1 MRVTSAQVF
10 LHLMKLSPHLP
21 INTTSSTFLSPSSV
35 CVVECTRSRLSLL
48 KLIYHA
54 SMVQNNSL
62 SSGFAVSSEGIDSYK
77 VFYARNGSSEM
88 LQLMRCNARKRSAD
102 MSKEQVLTE
111 DFQEKDYSNTDK
123 GFNSRDVNEKEV
135 GRRRKIGLANRGKVP
150 WNKGRKHS
158 PETREKIRQRTKE
171 ALSDPKIRRKM
182 SECPRSLS
190 NQTKIK
196 IRLSLRK
203 LWGERLKWKRSK
215 EKFFHSWAESIANA
229 AKVGGSDQEELEWDS
244 YDKIKRE
251 IAHEQLQLAAEKAK
265 AKEMARIRAERA
277 AQRKTE
283 KMERLAERRKERVE
297 KQKVE
302 GKTKRPRRWSK
313 QEKEVLAAAEELKLK
328 AKLVK
333 IQKKKSTLSHVC
345 RENCRD
351 WERLDVAFLKRS
363 QVQKTVSLADQI
375 RSAKKR
381 PEDVNGKAFSIAS
394 FGSQSIE
401 VSSEARFFTVETE

>member
-1 MRVTSAQVF
+1 MCLSIF
-10 LHLMKLSPHLP
+10 SPMKLSPPHVP
-21 INTTSSTFLSPSSV
+21 INTTCSTFLSPTSL
-35 CVVECTRSRLSLL
+35 CVAECTRRRLSIL

-62 SSGFAVSSEGIDSYK
+62 SSGFAVLSEGEDSYK
-77 VFYARNGSSEM
+77 LFYARNGFAEM

-102 MSKEQVLTE
+102 VSKEQVLTD
-111 DFQEKDYSNTDK
+111 DFQEEDYSKTDK
-123 GFNSRDVNEKEV
+123 GFNSKDGKEKEV
-135 GRRRKIGLANRGKVP
+135 ERRRKIGLANRGKVP

-158 PETREKIRQRTKE
+158 PETREKIRLRTKE
-171 ALSDPKIRRKM
+171 ALSDPKVRRKM

-196 IRLSLRK
+196 IRISLRK
-203 LWGERLKWKRSK
+203 LWGERLKWKRSR
-215 EKFFHSWAESIANA
+215 EKFFQSWAESIANA

-251 IAHEQLQLAAEKAK
+251 IALEQLQLAAEKAK

-283 KMERLAERRKERVE
+283 KMQRLAQRRKEREE
-297 KQKVE
+297 KKKVE
-302 GKTKRPRRWSK
+302 GKIKIPRRRSK
-313 QEKEVLAAAEELKLK
+313 QEKEELAVAEELKLK

-333 IQKKKSTLSHVC
+333 IQKKKSTPSHVC
-345 RENCRD
+345 REHRRA
-351 WERLDVAFLKRS
+351 WERLDLAFIKRPP

-381 PEDVNGKAFSIAS
+381 TEDVNGKAFSIAS
-394 FGSQSIE
+394 SGSQSIA
-401 VSSEARFFTVETE
+401 VSAEARFFTVETE

>member
-1 MRVTSAQVF
+1 MLFIGSISDLYICLSLR
-10 LHLMKLSPHLP
+10 KLSPHLP
-21 INTTSSTFLSPSSV
+21 INTTCRTFLSPTSV
-35 CVVECTRSRLSLL
+35 CVADCTRSRLSIL

-62 SSGFAVSSEGIDSYK
+62 SGFAISSKGEDSYK
-77 VFYARNGSSEM
+77 LFYARNGSAEM

-102 MSKEQVLTE
+102 VSKEEVLTE
-111 DFQEKDYSNTDK
+111 DLQEEDYSNTDK
-123 GFNSRDVNEKEV
+123 GFNSKGGNKKEV
-135 GRRRKIGLANRGKVP
+135 ERRRKIGLANRGKVP

-190 NQTKIK
+190 NQTKTK
-196 IRLSLRK
+196 IRTSLRK
-203 LWGERLKWKRSK
+203 IWAERLKWKRSR
-215 EKFFHSWAESIANA
+215 EKFFQIWAESIANG

-244 YDKIKRE
+244 YEKIKRE
-251 IAHEQLQLAAEKAK
+251 IALEQLQLAAEKAK

-283 KMERLAERRKERVE
+283 NMQRLAQRRKEQVE

-302 GKTKRPRRWSK
+302 GKTKRPRRRSK
-313 QEKEVLAAAEELKLK
+313 QEKEELAVAEELKLK

-333 IQKKKSTLSHVC
+333 IHQKKKPTLGHVFREHC
-345 RENCRD
+345 RA
-351 WERLDVAFLKRS
+351 WERLDVAIINRP
-363 QVQKTVSLADQI
+363 QVQNTVSLADQI
-375 RSAKKR
+375 GSAKKR
-381 PEDVNGKAFSIAS
+381 TENVNGKAFSTAS
-394 FGSQSIE
+394 SGSQSIE
-401 VSSEARFFTVETE
+401 VSAEA